1 MLWSTLNTLL
11 CKTFVIS
18 SLPTSSPP
26 HRPCRLVL
34 LHIYIDDEQ
43 TYILTWL
50 KKTYYY
56 CYHYHNRQL
65 NSTQQPN
72 NYCWYATKQPTTNS
86 RVVPPTVPLLLLLQC
101 SPMCTYICNFVCLHL
116 SRILFTPNLLVI
128 RQQLLATSPT
138 PPLQP
143 LTNNISLS
151 SEQNGNKICNILL
164 CIAFCFVCL
173 IMMMMALKMDVKA
186 VGSFYYE
193 NFVSI

>member
-26 HRPCRLVL
+26 HRRCRLVL
-34 LHIYIDDEQ
+34 LHIYWWW
-43 TYILTWL
+43 TNVHTNLA

-101 SPMCTYICNFVCLHL
+101 SPMCTYMYMQFCMFTFVTNPIYTKSPCNSATTFGNITNTNTSTTTTNKQH
-116 SRILFTPNLLVI
+116 LLVI
-128 RQQLLATSPT
+128 WTKWKQNLQYFVMHCVLFCLLDNDDDDGP
-138 PPLQP
+138 
-143 LTNNISLS
+143 
-151 SEQNGNKICNILL
+151 EDGC
-164 CIAFCFVCL
+164 
-173 IMMMMALKMDVKA
+173 
-186 VGSFYYE
+186 
-193 NFVSI
+193 

>member
-26 HRPCRLVL
+26 HRRCCLVL

-50 KKTYYY
+50 KKTTYYY

-101 SPMCTYICNFVCLHL
+101 SPMCTYIYIYMQFCMFTFVTNPIYTKSPCNSATTFGNITNTSTTTTTTTNKQH
-116 SRILFTPNLLVI
+116 LLVI
-128 RQQLLATSPT
+128 WTKWKQNLQYFVMHCVLFCLLDNDDDGP
-138 PPLQP
+138 
-143 LTNNISLS
+143 
-151 SEQNGNKICNILL
+151 EDGC
-164 CIAFCFVCL
+164 
-173 IMMMMALKMDVKA
+173 
-186 VGSFYYE
+186 
-193 NFVSI
+193 